1 MRNKNTC
8 IRLVEKLDGDFKTLL
23 FILSR
28 PNADIKDFR
37 DVIKRLQDTSSN
49 LMRFIE
55 REEETL

>member
-1 MRNKNTC
+1 M
-8 IRLVEKLDGDFKTLL
+8 VEKLDGDFKTLL